1 MTEDEFRRRPSAD
14 RPGDDLRAR
23 LEVVDDALLAVAG
36 NIAHGR
42 VPGEELE
49 RDRCR
54 LVAER
59 VAIKGRRVVDLLA
72 RPPAGSP
79 GRGGEP

>member
-23 LEVVDDALLAVAG
+23 LELVDDALLAVAG

-42 VPGEELE
+42 VPADELE

-59 VAIKGRRVVDLLA
+59 IASKSRGVVDMLA

-79 GRGGEP
+79 VPAAGR